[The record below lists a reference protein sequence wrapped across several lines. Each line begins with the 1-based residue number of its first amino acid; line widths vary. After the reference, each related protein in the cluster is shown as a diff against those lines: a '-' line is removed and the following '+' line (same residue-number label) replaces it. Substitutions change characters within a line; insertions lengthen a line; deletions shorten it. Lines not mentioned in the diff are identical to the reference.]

1 MANMVD
7 ITEVRADLALVLEA
21 IQRDRTLLSRY
32 WKTTGPGNQRITA
45 ENLEDLAGN
54 HLFDDHPEWFGIEKM
69 GAHRIREYFQMGTE
83 DHNFVLELYREFPD
97 ILEGERTRYLE
108 RIDSYR
114 EGIGLGPIF
123 WAPKE

>member
-1 MANMVD
+1 MIDV
-7 ITEVRADLALVLEA
+7 TEVRADLAIVLEA

-32 WKTTGPGNQRITA
+32 WKTTGQGNQMITV

-69 GAHRIREYFQMGTE
+69 GAHRIRAYFQMGVD
-83 DHNFVLELYREFPD
+83 DHNFLLELYKEFPD

-108 RIDSYR
+108 RINDYR
-114 EGIGLGPIF
+114 ERIGLAPIF
-123 WAPKE
+123 FVPKV